1 MFFYN
6 TFLKCDYYKHIV
18 DYFYIYRVN
27 NETSTMNSN
36 DWSGIKLSE
45 KFISS
50 LETIRVFNNSTRLPE
65 DFKLKCISSYCWAI
79 KKYQRKIIK
88 LSNLERKRFYRN
100 IAPYNLS
107 ILKKYTKLL
116 DNFLFVYPKFSNSIL
131 VIVSPLLKFIYK
143 LR

>member
-1 MFFYN
+1 MIFYN
-6 TFLKCDYYKHIV
+6 QT
-18 DYFYIYRVN
+18 
-27 NETSTMNSN
+27 ETS
-36 DWSGIKLSE
+36 IKVVLS
-45 KFISS
+45 
-50 LETIRVFNNSTRLPE
+50 VFL
-65 DFKLKCISSYCWAI
+65 
-79 KKYQRKIIK
+79 QRKEYFNK